1 MLEALKKKKAQ
12 DDQETQALENSKH
25 TLKNEI
31 TDLAKMVEKM
41 KIKAN
46 EQSKQMV
53 DLLHERDILNK
64 NVIKADDC
72 TKIQLDLVKR
82 HEGQANTL
90 VKDVQ
95 RWKLELQNKLHRVHE
110 LDKQREKYSIELNL
124 AHGKFV
130 NASEELKNKD
140 NQLAN
145 LKKMIT
151 DVKSKLN
158 QQKNLYEAV
167 RTDKN
172 LYSKNLIESLEEI
185 SEMRKKF
192 KIMYHQIE
200 QLKEEIEE
208 KDSQLIKEHFELY
221 KVQKANEDIKEKL
234 GNAQKR
240 MKNLT
245 NVVDQQRAEIKK
257 LEATIQEAEVERQ
270 NQKKEFEGVTS
281 ERDILGTQLI
291 RRNDELALLYEKI
304 KIQQS
309 TLQKGEIQYKERL
322 DEIRNL
328 KGKIAQLKLDL
339 YIAKLRAENIDDLK
353 KEVYH
358 LQRELLQERT
368 KVKALSEELENPMN
382 VHRWRK
388 LEGSDPATYELIQ
401 KVKTLQKRLIS
412 KTEEVVEKDLLIQE
426 KEKLYQELKGVLA
439 RQPGPEV
446 LEQLALYEENVQAKQ
461 KQMRAMGSELK
472 TYQAQV
478 GDYKDEIDRLTR
490 ELQEVKRKFFEQKKR
505 ENAQQETQRGDTR
518 AIHPKPQPQ
527 VRFTGGGFSLAH

>member
-1 MLEALKKKKAQ
+1 
-12 DDQETQALENSKH
+12 
-25 TLKNEI
+25 
-31 TDLAKMVEKM
+31 MVEKM
-41 KIKAN
+41 KKTAE
-46 EQSKQMV
+46 EQSKQIV

-64 NVIKADDC
+64 NVIKADDR
-72 TKIQLDLVKR
+72 TKKQLDLVKR

-90 VKDVQ
+90 LKDVG
-95 RWKLELQNKLHRVHE
+95 RWKLELQSKLQRVHE
-110 LDKQREKYSIELNL
+110 LDKQREKYSVELNL

-140 NQLAN
+140 NQLSN

-192 KIMYHQIE
+192 RIMYHQIE
-200 QLKEEIEE
+200 QLKEEIKE
-208 KDSQLIKEHFELY
+208 KDSQLIKEHFEHHRVSKDSEKIKDNLD
-221 KVQKANEDIKEKL
+221 KATKKQKHL
-234 GNAQKR
+234 QQ
-240 MKNLT
+240 
-245 NVVDQQRAEIKK
+245 VVDQQRAEIKK

-270 NQKKEFEGVTS
+270 NQKKEFEGVIS

-291 RRNDELALLYEKI
+291 RRDDELALLYEKI

-309 TLQKGEIQYKERL
+309 TLQKGETQYKDRL
-322 DEIRNL
+322 DEIRSL

-339 YIAKLRAENIDDLK
+339 HIAKQQAVNIDDLK

-382 VHRWRK
+382 
-388 LEGSDPATYELIQ
+388 LGASLI
-401 KVKTLQKRLIS
+401 
-412 KTEEVVEKDLLIQE
+412 
-426 KEKLYQELKGVLA
+426 GNA
-439 RQPGPEV
+439 GPQF
-446 LEQLALYEENVQAKQ
+446 L
-461 KQMRAMGSELK
+461 S
-472 TYQAQV
+472 
-478 GDYKDEIDRLTR
+478 
-490 ELQEVKRKFFEQKKR
+490 
-505 ENAQQETQRGDTR
+505 
-518 AIHPKPQPQ
+518 
-527 VRFTGGGFSLAH
+527 

>member
-1 MLEALKKKKAQ
+1 MDRTNKMHEALKKKKAQ
-12 DDQETQALENSKH
+12 DDQETQALEASKN
-25 TLKNEI
+25 TLKNDI
-31 TDLAKMVEKM
+31 TDLAKMVERM
-41 KIKAN
+41 KKTA
-46 EQSKQMV
+46 EDQSKQIV

-64 NVIKADDC
+64 NVIKADDR
-72 TKIQLDLVKR
+72 TKKQLDLVKR

-95 RWKLELQNKLHRVHE
+95 RWKLELQNKLQRVHE

-185 SEMRKKF
+185 AEMKKKF

-200 QLKEEIEE
+200 QLKEEIKE
-208 KDSQLIKEHFELY
+208 KDSQLIKEHFELIRVS
-221 KVQKANEDIKEKL
+221 KDSEKIKDNLDKATKKQKSL
-234 GNAQKR
+234 QK
-240 MKNLT
+240 
-245 NVVDQQRAEIKK
+245 VVDDQRAEIKK

-309 TLQKGEIQYKERL
+309 TLQKGEIQYKGWQG
-322 DEIRNL
+322 EIGKQKEDASAL
-328 KGKIAQLKLDL
+328 KKDL
-339 YIAKLRAENIDDLK
+339 AIAKEKAEDISDLK
-353 KEVYH
+353 
-358 LQRELLQERT
+358 
-368 KVKALSEELENPMN
+368 
-382 VHRWRK
+382 
-388 LEGSDPATYELIQ
+388 
-401 KVKTLQKRLIS
+401 
-412 KTEEVVEKDLLIQE
+412 
-426 KEKLYQELKGVLA
+426 
-439 RQPGPEV
+439 
-446 LEQLALYEENVQAKQ
+446 
-461 KQMRAMGSELK
+461 
-472 TYQAQV
+472 
-478 GDYKDEIDRLTR
+478 
-490 ELQEVKRKFFEQKKR
+490 
-505 ENAQQETQRGDTR
+505 
-518 AIHPKPQPQ
+518 
-527 VRFTGGGFSLAH
+527 

>member
-1 MLEALKKKKAQ
+1 
-12 DDQETQALENSKH
+12 
-25 TLKNEI
+25 
-31 TDLAKMVEKM
+31 MVEKM
-41 KIKAN
+41 KKTAE
-46 EQSKQMV
+46 EQSKQIV

-64 NVIKADDC
+64 NVIKADDR
-72 TKIQLDLVKR
+72 TKKQLDLVKR

-95 RWKLELQNKLHRVHE
+95 RWKLELQNKLQRVHE
-110 LDKQREKYSIELNL
+110 LDKQREKYSIELNT

-130 NASEELKNKD
+130 NASEMLKNKD

-172 LYSKNLIESLEEI
+172 LYSKNLFESLEEI
-185 SEMRKKF
+185 AEMKKKF

-200 QLKEEIEE
+200 QLKEEIKE
-208 KDSQLIKEHFELY
+208 KDSQLIKEHFEHHRVS
-221 KVQKANEDIKEKL
+221 KDSEKIKESLDK
-234 GNAQKR
+234 ATKRQKH
-240 MKNLT
+240 LQQC
-245 NVVDQQRAEIKK
+245 VDQHAAEIKK

-270 NQKKEFEGVTS
+270 NQKKEFEGVIS

-309 TLQKGEIQYKERL
+309 TLQKGETQYKDRL
-322 DEIRNL
+322 DEIRL
-328 KGKIAQLKLDL
+328 IQAEA
-339 YIAKLRAENIDDLK
+339 AKLNRQMHVMTQESGNVGDYD

-358 LQRELLQERT
+358 LERELLHEKA

-388 LEGSDPATYELIQ
+388 LEGSDPRTFELLQ
-401 KVKTLQKRLIS
+401 KVTTLQSRLIAKS
-412 KTEEVVEKDLLIQE
+412 EEV
-426 KEKLYQELKGVLA
+426 LA
-439 RQPGPEV
+439 
-446 LEQLALYEENVQAKQ
+446 
-461 KQMRAMGSELK
+461 
-472 TYQAQV
+472 
-478 GDYKDEIDRLTR
+478 
-490 ELQEVKRKFFEQKKR
+490 
-505 ENAQQETQRGDTR
+505 
-518 AIHPKPQPQ
+518 
-527 VRFTGGGFSLAH
+527 

>member
-1 MLEALKKKKAQ
+1 
-12 DDQETQALENSKH
+12 
-25 TLKNEI
+25 
-31 TDLAKMVEKM
+31 MVEKM
-41 KIKAN
+41 KKTAE
-46 EQSKQMV
+46 EQSKQIV

-64 NVIKADDC
+64 NVIKADDR
-72 TKIQLDLVKR
+72 TKKQLDLVKR

-95 RWKLELQNKLHRVHE
+95 RWKLELQNKLQRVHE
-110 LDKQREKYSIELNL
+110 LDKQREKYSIELNT

-130 NASEELKNKD
+130 NASEMLKNKD

-145 LKKMIT
+145 LKKLIT

-158 QQKNLYEAV
+158 QQKNLHEAV
-167 RTDKN
+167 RTDRN
-172 LYSKNLIESLEEI
+172 LYSKNLFESQEEI
-185 SEMRKKF
+185 AEMKKKF

-200 QLKEEIEE
+200 QLKEEIKE
-208 KDSQLIKEHFELY
+208 KDSQLIKEHFEHHRVSKDSEKIRDNLD
-221 KVQKANEDIKEKL
+221 KATKKQKHL
-234 GNAQKR
+234 QQ
-240 MKNLT
+240 
-245 NVVDQQRAEIKK
+245 VVDQQRAEIKK

-322 DEIRNL
+322 DEIRQL
-328 KGKIAQLKLDL
+328 KNKIAGLKLDL
-339 YIAKLRAENIDDLK
+339 HVAKQQAVNIDDLK

-401 KVKTLQKRLIS
+401 KVKTLQKRLI
-412 KTEEVVEKDLLIQE
+412 Q
-426 KEKLYQELKGVLA
+426 
-439 RQPGPEV
+439 
-446 LEQLALYEENVQAKQ
+446 
-461 KQMRAMGSELK
+461 
-472 TYQAQV
+472 
-478 GDYKDEIDRLTR
+478 
-490 ELQEVKRKFFEQKKR
+490 
-505 ENAQQETQRGDTR
+505 
-518 AIHPKPQPQ
+518 
-527 VRFTGGGFSLAH
+527 